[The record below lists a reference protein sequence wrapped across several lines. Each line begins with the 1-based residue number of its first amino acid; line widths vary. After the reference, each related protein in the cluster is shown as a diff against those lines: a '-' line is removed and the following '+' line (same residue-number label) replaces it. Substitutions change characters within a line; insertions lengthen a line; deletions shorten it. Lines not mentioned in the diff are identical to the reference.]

1 MKKTLQECK
10 EIVAKE
16 RDVIHKHFWNEELT
30 DLANKM
36 YYEQSEWIRVED
48 RLPELES
55 EYLCGTYFMH
65 TNQFTQPICK
75 FTFYRTR
82 ATNEIILMDGI
93 TGCFVDRCNYGQV
106 ITHWMPLPSP
116 PKQ

>member
-10 EIVAKE
+10 DILIKE
-16 RDVIHKHFWNEELT
+16 RKWNSESIEHFT

-48 RLPELES
+48 RLPERLVNVLLFNHERY
-55 EYLCGTYFMH
+55 ETEAYKGYLSDDAIRFFSMSGV
-65 TNQFTQPICK
+65 Q
-75 FTFYRTR
+75 
-82 ATNEIILMDGI
+82 LI
-93 TGCFVDRCNYGQV
+93 TV
-106 ITHWMPLPSP
+106 THWMPLPSP

>member
-1 MKKTLQECK
+1 MKNTLQECK

-16 RDVIHKHFWNEELT
+16 HGYNNFEDALWGDNSNDAEVII

-48 RLPELES
+48 RLPESNVNVLLFNDERY
-55 EYLCGTYFMH
+55 ETEAYKGYLSDDAIRFFSMSGV
-65 TNQFTQPICK
+65 Q
-75 FTFYRTR
+75 
-82 ATNEIILMDGI
+82 LI
-93 TGCFVDRCNYGQV
+93 TV
-106 ITHWMPLPSP
+106 THWMPLPALP